1 MICVAVPDQLALTGG
16 WGEGD
21 KARGAGEAFQGV
33 WGVRQV
39 QWEGTSCCDLKHVE
53 RVSMEQSTCRE
64 LMELV

>member
-1 MICVAVPDQLALTGG
+1 MPVPNQLALTGA

-21 KARGAGEAFQGV
+21 KARGTGKVFQGV

-39 QWEGTSCCDLKHVE
+39 QWEGTSCCDLKYVV
-53 RVSMEQSTCRE
+53 RVSMEQNTCRE